1 MALEAV
7 QAVTNQLV
15 TIQQVKSKYDAFKLD
30 WKAWRHFVDQS
41 GHGWD
46 AEKGVP
52 TAEPD
57 VLEAYFEAHP
67 RARKFR
73 NKPIPYAEQLQTLL
87 YGALHSDRGRC
98 NRYRRSNIG
107 KGEERA

>member
-1 MALEAV
+1 
-7 QAVTNQLV
+7 
-15 TIQQVKSKYDAFKLD
+15 FKLD

-87 YGALHSDRGRC
+87 HGALATGEDVTD
-98 NRYRRSNIG
+98 IDVLILE
-107 KGEERA
+107 EERRGHDNSDHEEGQLHQVFDESEDEQGCDSD